1 MTVYAFEWAG
11 SKISEIASD
20 LGLHQETVVI
30 ASLIA
35 GMSTSK
41 KWIPVNYRD
50 LFLDET
56 IRFAKWVDEI

>member
-1 MTVYAFEWAG
+1 MTVYAWEWAG
-11 SKISEIASD
+11 SKISEIATD

-35 GMSTSK
+35 GLSTSER
-41 KWIPVNYRD
+41 WIPAKHRD

-56 IRFAKWVDEI
+56 IMFAEWVERL